1 MVAEVKT
8 TTAVEQIQDRIMEL
22 SEAEFIELRTW
33 MDERGVW
40 DDWDRQIAED
50 AAAGRLDF
58 LAEEARE
65 AGEGEL
71 LELGEAPESID

>member
-33 MDERGVW
+33 MD
-40 DDWDRQIAED
+40 
-50 AAAGRLDF
+50 
-58 LAEEARE
+58 
-65 AGEGEL
+65 
-71 LELGEAPESID
+71 

>member
-8 TTAVEQIQDRIMEL
+8 TTAVEQIQDKIMEL

-33 MDERGVW
+33 MDEWGVW

-50 AAAGRLDF
+50 AAAGRLAF
-58 LAEEARE
+58 LAEEAR
-65 AGEGEL
+65 GRCGRVDRI
-71 LELGEAPESID
+71 G

>member
-1 MVAEVKT
+1 MVTEVKM

-33 MDERGVW
+33 MDEWGVW

-50 AAAGRLDF
+50 AAADRLDF

-65 AGEGEL
+65 AMRSEDMGE
-71 LELGEAPESID
+71 I